1 MLHATPVVVWWVMR
15 LPVGDARRV
24 LVEDVLKHLKDCKS
38 RGVPATEASTG
49 GALGVGLDRI
59 AKLLPELVDAG
70 LVERRGECLGLTRGG
85 EGYALSVIRAH
96 RLYETYLADR
106 TGTPLDEWHRRAE
119 VEEHRLTPA
128 AQDRL
133 ADSLGN
139 PRFDPHGDPI
149 PTRGG
154 ELVEQAGR
162 SLTAFAVGEDL
173 LVSHV
178 EDEPEEVFAEIAR
191 LRLAPGMR
199 LKVLERSRGQL
210 RVEVEGMVQALSLVA
225 AERVHA
231 VRSSL
236 GGPAPSQRRLSA
248 IPLGGSARV
257 IGISPSCRGSERTRL
272 LDLGIVPGSV
282 IEAAFSGPLGDPT
295 AYRVRGTMVGLRRE
309 QAEQI
314 FVERM

>member
-1 MLHATPVVVWWVMR
+1 MR
-15 LPVGDARRV
+15 LSKGDQRRV
-24 LVEDVLKHLKDCKS
+24 LVEDVLKHLHDCRS
-38 RGVPATEASTG
+38 RGVSATEASAG

-59 AKLLPELVDAG
+59 AKLLPELVEAG
-70 LVERRGECLGLTRGG
+70 LVERRGDCLELTVAG

-106 TGTPLDEWHRRAE
+106 TGTPLGEWHRRAE
-119 VEEHRLTPA
+119 VEEHRLSPV

-154 ELVEQAGR
+154 EVVAQAGR
-162 SLTAFAVGEDL
+162 PLSGFVAGEDL
-173 LVSHV
+173 VVTHM
-178 EDEPEEVFAEIAR
+178 EDEPEEVFSEIAK

-199 LKVLERSRGQL
+199 LRVLGCSRGRL
-210 RVEVEGMVQALSLVA
+210 RVEVEGLVQELSLVA

-231 VRSSL
+231 VLSPA
-236 GGPAPSQRRLSA
+236 GGPAASQRRLSA
-248 IPLGGSARV
+248 ISLGESARV
-257 IGISPSCRGSERTRL
+257 LGISPACRGSERTRL
-272 LDLGIVPGSV
+272 LDLGVVPGSIV
-282 IEAAFSGPLGDPT
+282 EAAFSGPLGDPT
-295 AYRVRGTMVGLRRE
+295 AYRLRGTMVGLRRE

-314 FVERM
+314 FVERI